1 MRVESDATNF
11 ATHNPQ
17 LTTQKMKRILERAHA
32 RAALAGNPSDGYG
45 GKTISIAIGNY
56 AATVVIYEWPEIEII
71 PSASEGVRFDS
82 LADLSADVGRNGY
95 YGALRLVKASI
106 KRFHDYCAEN
116 RVELPDQN
124 FSIRYDT
131 EVPRGVGMAGSSAI
145 ITATFRALMRF
156 YEVEIPQPILP
167 GWVLSVEKSELGI
180 QAGLQD
186 RVAQVYGGLTY
197 MNFDAQFTAE
207 HGHGDYQSLNPSQ
220 LPPLY
225 LAFQTDLAEPS
236 DVVHN
241 DLRARYD
248 AGDPMV
254 HAAMDE
260 LCAITDAARAA
271 LESGEGAELGRQID
285 ANFDVRDRIMKVASG
300 HKAMIVAAR
309 KAGASAN
316 FAGSGGAIIG
326 TWSGE
331 NSDFEKL
338 KSELGALGCKVIV
351 PRVA

>member
-1 MRVESDATNF
+1 
-11 ATHNPQ
+11 
-17 LTTQKMKRILERAHA
+17 MKRITERAHA

-45 GKTISIAIGNY
+45 GKTLSIAIANY
-56 AATVVIYEWPEIEII
+56 AATVVVYEWPELEII
-71 PSASEGVRFDS
+71 PSPSEGVRFDS
-82 LADLSADVGRNGY
+82 LADLSLDVERNGY

-106 KRFHDYCAEN
+106 KRFHDYCVEN
-116 RVELPDQN
+116 HAKLPDRN

-131 EVPRGVGMAGSSAI
+131 DVPRGVGMAGSSAI

-167 GWVLSVEKSELGI
+167 NWVLSVEKSELKIEG
-180 QAGLQD
+180 GLQD

-197 MNFDAQFTAE
+197 MDFDAEKTAAQ
-207 HGHGDYQSLNPSQ
+207 GHGDYVSLDATQ

-225 LAFQTDLAEPS
+225 LAFQTELAEPS
-236 DVVHN
+236 DIVHN
-241 DLRARYD
+241 DLRARYN
-248 AGDPMV
+248 AGDANV

-260 LCAITDAARAA
+260 LIAIAEGARAA
-271 LESGEGAELGRQID
+271 IESGDARELARLVD
-285 ANFDVRDRIMKVASG
+285 ANFDVRDRIMKVSSG

-309 KAGASAN
+309 NAGASAN
-316 FAGSGGAIIG
+316 FAGSGGAIVG

-331 NSDFEKL
+331 RADFEKL
-338 KSELGALGCKVIV
+338 KGELGALGCKVVV

>member
-1 MRVESDATNF
+1 
-11 ATHNPQ
+11 
-17 LTTQKMKRILERAHA
+17 MKIITEVASA

-45 GKTISIAIGNY
+45 GKTISLAIANY
-56 AATVVIYEWPEIEII
+56 AATVVVYSWPELEII

-106 KRFHDYCAEN
+106 KRFHDYCVQAGI
-116 RVELPDQN
+116 ELPAEN

-131 EVPRGVGMAGSSAI
+131 DVPRGVGMAGSSAI
-145 ITATFRALMRF
+145 IVATFRALMCF
-156 YEVEIPQPILP
+156 YGVEIPQPILP
-167 GWVLSVEKSELGI
+167 DWILSVEKSELKI
-180 QAGLQD
+180 QGGLQD

-197 MNFDAQFTAE
+197 MNFDAQITARQ
-207 HGHGDYQSLNPSQ
+207 GHGDYQSLDASQ

-248 AGDPMV
+248 AGDADV
-254 HAAMDE
+254 HGAMDE
-260 LCAITDAARAA
+260 LCAITEVARAA
-271 LESGEGAELGRQID
+271 IERGDADELGRQID
-285 ANFDVRDRIMKVASG
+285 ANFDVRDRIMRVASG
-300 HKAMIVAAR
+300 HKAMIAAAR
-309 KAGASAN
+309 GAGASAN

-331 NSDFEKL
+331 SADFARL
-338 KSELGALGCKVIV
+338 KSALGALGCRVIV
-351 PRVA
+351 PRVATQA